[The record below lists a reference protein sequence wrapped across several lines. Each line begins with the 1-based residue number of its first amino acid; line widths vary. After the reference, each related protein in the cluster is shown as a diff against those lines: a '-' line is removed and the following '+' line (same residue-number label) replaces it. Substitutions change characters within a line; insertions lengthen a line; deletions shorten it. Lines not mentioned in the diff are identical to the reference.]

1 MAKFSFEVKYAIGEE
16 IKWDG
21 GIFKVI
27 GYSYIEGRGLQYI
40 VMSSVSGKVDWQYF
54 YEFEIKMMQL

>member
-1 MAKFSFEVKYAIGEE
+1 MAKFSFEVKYKIGEE

-27 GYSYIEGRGLQYI
+27 GYSYIEGRGIQYV
-40 VMSSVSGKVDWQYF
+40 VMASNSGKLEWQYF
-54 YEFEIKMMQL
+54 YEFEIEMIKI